1 MAKTSENEQL
11 KIQANVDHLGELR
24 EFVTRIGK
32 KYGYSERVVNAFK
45 LSIDEAATNI
55 IKHAYKEWDG
65 DITIRAVKRKSSL
78 TFVLIDNGKYFDPRQ
93 FKDPDLQKYVDIGKK
108 GGLGIFMMRRLLDRI
123 DYKKTEEGN
132 ELWLTKNKQEKP
144 GRPKITVS
152 PIPLGLKARYWL
164 FSMAAFTIVLVLV
177 YLFFFMDQNQVVLS
191 RYIEKARE
199 ACSIVGSDI
208 SENLIPDNDL
218 ITDEIIDDLVK
229 NGSMDPII
237 LDYTNTSIKNLLN
250 TEYSDI
256 LLNAFVVDNIQNILS
271 TAEFDSVY
279 FRILSRFDIPGE
291 NKKLEENVYEYRL
304 PSGEKVVDYTWQV
317 RNAEDRTLCTLHFL
331 IDYQT
336 IQKEINA
343 ARFSYLNLVLL
354 VWVIGAAGL
363 FLLIYLV
370 MTPLKRL
377 QDWVKTMNQPGDLE
391 DLEIDTSTEV
401 GEIAKAFS
409 DITLKLRD
417 SQANLAEQER
427 LQKEMQVAQEIQQTL
442 LPSEFPDLEGYDLAS
457 FYAAAKEVGGDYYDF
472 VEVDQD
478 TLGIVVA
485 DVSGKGVP
493 GSLVMTMIRTALR
506 TEARGVKDA
515 AEVLTR
521 VNDFVVNDMKKG
533 MFVTLFYV
541 IVDSKKRRINYASAG
556 HNPMILYRASQKKT
570 YYLNPKGFPIG
581 ISLPDKDLFKN
592 SLESDSI
599 ALTEDDILIVYT
611 DGVTEAMNTKRDLFG
626 EERFLKVIQNNG
638 ESTADEFVENL
649 KSEIMSFTEG
659 SPQNDDITLVAIK
672 EQTSAEKLEL
682 KRAKDAYLAIQ
693 NGKSVKQACKEAGIS
708 TYSYYN
714 KYKTRFEEN
723 ELDDVLADEPTEEFE
738 VKQLSIEEKTK
749 IYDVIKRF
757 PEFGAKRIS
766 EELNSEHYENTV
778 ISPAKI
784 YDELVSSRLNTK
796 KLREGFI
803 ARGNRKKRMKPPGT
817 PMLTIDGKI
826 IVNKPKP
833 EPRFELPEPVETEKH
848 QEVITTGD
856 IFNDEKPPEE
866 EIPQNQE
873 QETETIDSKE
883 DQETISTVEETHEP
897 IQIEEMSSED
907 VLTFEDLT
915 DFSFDVNETF
925 DEIESELSEAVDIS
939 ETVAQEDTESLDDSS
954 AKSSEENDVLN
965 LVSDEQF
972 DETQEVDT
980 IDLEAELL
988 ESGDTESDVFEPSQE
1003 IPDQETHSDDL
1014 VEEPDFMESIFDD
1027 SHPELLSVEEQD
1039 EVQEQS
1045 EPEMEDAV
1053 EPQETVLEDEN
1064 KEPELLTVDN
1074 LEKEPDLI
1082 DTLSDETDEESLED
1096 IFATEDTKESEPDM
1110 QVDQPVAEYNN
1121 DLLQETTPDEQTEQ
1135 DEEPDLVESL
1145 TVDID
1150 ESMFAFPE
1158 EESESTSAFDEF
1170 MFDHEEEIE
1179 TQAQVTVTEKEEIA
1193 ETEEPEVQFIHQT
1206 EVMDETSSDEE
1217 EIDIFADVEEVD
1229 DESLFVKEEPI
1240 EENDLVTNDFF
1251 VQDETEKQDPEI
1263 KDNRF
1268 DVMDI
1273 YDPEMDSQ
1281 AEHKDA
1287 ITHPFNDVSEP
1298 ETDGQPQLDEQV
1310 FESISDSSM
1319 DSIDDHVFEHYEEN
1333 VAASDENLSPADI
1346 LLGDEEDETLL
1357 IDPNNPLI
1365 EIHNLDEEP
1374 DVTDLGVEGKYKP
1387 RDVEQEERDLI
1398 DMLDSD
1404 DTLIEEPETPARK
1417 SFYDQHN
1424 VEEADVISESSYDQ
1438 TPPAVQPF
1446 DDLVKSEH
1454 DDQRDA
1460 ETVNWEDVKDD
1471 FDFSISYDDIWEIKE
1486 MKPETRTG
1494 AVQSAGPEEDK
1505 MSFEELIE
1513 LAGKDDKDTGTASYT
1528 ATNSPQNPNVQH
1540 EKDQL
1545 FRDKLMTKA
1554 IKLYEKEEYT
1564 EAIQVFLDLKKK
1576 HPQDYKVHGYLGNAY
1591 FHNKQYSKAAVEY
1604 EQVLEINENNIQACE
1619 NLGVVYANQGNLSKA
1634 IQQWEKLLTISPE
1647 RIDIKK
1653 SIERA
1658 KKYLNKMV

>member
-65 DITIRAVKRKSSL
+65 DIIIRAVKRKSSL

-271 TAEFDSVY
+271 TAEYDSVY

-331 IDYQT
+331 IDYQI
-336 IQKEINA
+336 IQKEMNA

-638 ESTADEFVENL
+638 DSTADEFVENL

-682 KRAKDAYLAIQ
+682 KRAKDAYMAIQ

-723 ELDDVLADEPTEEFE
+723 ELDDVLADEPSEEFE

-803 ARGNRKKRMKPPGT
+803 ARGNRQKRMKPPGT

-833 EPRFELPEPVETEKH
+833 EPRFELPEPVETERH

-856 IFNDEKPPEE
+856 IFNDEKPQEE
-866 EIPQNQE
+866 EILQNLE
-873 QETETIDSKE
+873 QETETVDSAE
-883 DQETISTVEETHEP
+883 GQELDSAVEETHEP
-897 IQIEEMSSED
+897 IQIEEMPLED

-915 DFSFDVNETF
+915 DFSFDVDETF
-925 DEIESELSEAVDIS
+925 NEMESELTQAPEVSES
-939 ETVAQEDTESLDDSS
+939 LNQEELSVSNDTSDDNRESDALKMVSDTES
-954 AKSSEENDVLN
+954 N
-965 LVSDEQF
+965 
-972 DETQEVDT
+972 ETEDIES
-980 IDLEAELL
+980 IDLETDLMGSDDI
-988 ESGDTESDVFEPSQE
+988 ESHVSEPG
-1003 IPDQETHSDDL
+1003 QETPEHETVIDDS
-1014 VEEPDFMESIFDD
+1014 VEEPDFMESIFGD
-1027 SHPELLSVEEQD
+1027 SHRELLSVEEP
-1039 EVQEQS
+1039 EEIQEQFES
-1045 EPEMEDAV
+1045 EMEEAAHTS
-1053 EPQETVLEDEN
+1053 ETVLEDGN
-1064 KEPELLTVDN
+1064 KEPELLTVDD
-1074 LEKEPDLI
+1074 LEKESDIVETLAD
-1082 DTLSDETDEESLED
+1082 DTDDESLEN
-1096 IFATEDTKESEPDM
+1096 IFATKDTVELEVETPAE
-1110 QVDQPVAEYNN
+1110 QPVAENKEEPE
-1121 DLLQETTPDEQTEQ
+1121 QESSLDEQIEQ
-1135 DEEPDLVESL
+1135 DDEPDPVDSL

-1150 ESMFAFPE
+1150 ESMFSFPE
-1158 EESESTSAFDEF
+1158 EETESSSAFDEF
-1170 MFDHEEEIE
+1170 MFDHDEDTDPLVQKTE
-1179 TQAQVTVTEKEEIA
+1179 TETEKEQDA
-1193 ETEEPEVQFIHQT
+1193 EAEEPEAGFIHQT
-1206 EVMDETSSDEE
+1206 EATTESQIDD

-1251 VQDETEKQDPEI
+1251 VQEETQPEDSEI
-1263 KDNRF
+1263 KENRF

-1281 AEHKDA
+1281 VDHTDA
-1287 ITHPFNDVSEP
+1287 ITHPFKDASEP
-1298 ETDGQPQLDEQV
+1298 EQFEQPQLDEQV
-1310 FESISDSSM
+1310 FESISDDSM
-1319 DSIDDHVFEHYEEN
+1319 DSIDDQVLEHYEDN
-1333 VAASDENLSPADI
+1333 IQASDENLSPADI
-1346 LLGDEEDETLL
+1346 VLGDEDDETLL
-1357 IDPNNPLI
+1357 IDTNNPLI
-1365 EIHNLDEEP
+1365 EIHNLEEEP

-1398 DMLDSD
+1398 DMLDSN
-1404 DTLIEEPETPARK
+1404 DTLIEEQETPEQK

-1446 DDLVKSEH
+1446 DDLVKAEH
-1454 DDQRDA
+1454 DDQSDA

-1494 AVQSAGPEEDK
+1494 AVQSAGPEENK

-1513 LAGKDDKDTGTASYT
+1513 LAGKDDKDDGSASYT
-1528 ATNSPQNPNVQH
+1528 ASSSPQNPNVQH

-1564 EAIQVFLDLKKK
+1564 EAIQVFLELKKK

-1604 EQVLEINENNIQACE
+1604 EQVLQINENNIQACE